1 VRILSVCD
9 EQQKDILRRR
19 AACVAKIARQR
30 DQLEAEFARLRMP
43 LRTFEIGMQV
53 GSGLRRHA
61 TVISMVVLPLL
72 ALAGRRLA
80 SGAGALFRLTRKAAR
95 WWSFWRAGSAVV
107 AGWGKGR
114 RR

>member
-1 VRILSVCD
+1 VRILSVSD
-9 EQQKDILRRR
+9 EHQEHILRRR

-30 DQLEAEFARLRMP
+30 DQLEAEFMRLRAP

-61 TVISMVVLPLL
+61 TVISMVLLPLL
-72 ALAGRRLA
+72 GLAGRRLA
-80 SGAGALFRLTRKAAR
+80 SGAGALLRLGRKAPR
-95 WWSFWRAGSAVV
+95 WWSFWKVGSAVV

>member
-1 VRILSVCD
+1 MRILSVSD
-9 EQQKDILRRR
+9 DHRESILRRR

-30 DQLEAEFARLRMP
+30 DQLAVELTRLRGP

-61 TVISMVVLPLL
+61 TVISMVALPIL
-72 ALAGRRLA
+72 AFAGRRLTR
-80 SGAGALFRLTRKAAR
+80 GAGALMRLGRKATR
-95 WWSFWRAGSAVV
+95 WWSFWKVGSAVI
-107 AGWGKGR
+107 AGWGRGR